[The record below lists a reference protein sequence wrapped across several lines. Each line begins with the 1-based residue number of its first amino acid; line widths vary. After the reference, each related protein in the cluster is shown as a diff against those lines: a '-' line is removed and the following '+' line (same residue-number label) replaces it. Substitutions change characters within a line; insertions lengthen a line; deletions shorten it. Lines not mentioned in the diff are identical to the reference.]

1 MITSRHFQIINLAG
15 ATPPP
20 PAAKPTQLRPTL
32 TTAQVLR
39 PARVKGEVV
48 PT

>member
-1 MITSRHFQIINLAG
+1 MIVSRHFQIINLSG
-15 ATPPP
+15 APPLP
-20 PAAKPTQLRPTL
+20 PSANPTQLRPTL

-39 PARVKGEVV
+39 PRRVKGEVV

>member
-1 MITSRHFQIINLAG
+1 MITSHRFPIINLAG